1 MKLSNNNFDN
11 IDTKKSINTP
21 ILFGCLYLTILA
33 VSYILYTTKE
43 AYEKAH

>member
-1 MKLSNNNFDN
+1 MKLSNNNFGN
-11 IDTKKSINTP
+11 IDTKTSINTP
-21 ILFGCLYLTILA
+21 ILFGSLCLTILA